1 MYNMNSKFLRFGA
14 LAAAFLMFSCQNDDS
29 SVSDPQSQDGGIILN
44 NDAQTLNQR
53 IKFDNA
59 GVLDL
64 QPEFKFKDGEQPA
77 GTLPLVLVA
86 EVAAP
91 VYNGSTLKATHVAI
105 NGNYAYVSYN
115 TEGETYSGA
124 IDVINISNPNAPQL
138 VVQAIL
144 PNTDISS
151 VKYDNGMLY
160 IAGARSVDAY
170 PQAGTPAFVGAMTLS
185 NGLLSTNLV
194 QKSLTGNVGTSVTS
208 SSSKYYAVSGNNGTV
223 SQFSKSSNNVEM
235 TISLND
241 LRALGLKDN
250 KIVVLSGTQG
260 VKVYNANGLSL
271 ISSFSTSQDTQDA
284 KRTID
289 FLDNSVVVSEGYN
302 GLGVYNLTTG
312 AKTQTI
318 AVPSNVNGVDS
329 GDITTNAVSVN
340 NKNVFIANGGAGMY
354 IYKNQNEVLGFLGS
368 LSLNGSCN
376 YVMSSGDYIFA
387 AMGNGGLKI
396 VKMVTTPTMDC
407 TSFATYTGSGWLN
420 VNSGQNLQ
428 YQGSAS
434 LYGVNVNA
442 NLTFCGSM
450 AVSQGININSGG
462 TFYMKGSLAQG
473 SANNPWLSLNIN
485 NNAKLKVEGNVVIYG
500 NMILNN
506 GASIEF
512 IGNNS
517 TITIYGSVIKN
528 GTVTI
533 TGNYTDVNNK
543 LN

>member
-1 MYNMNSKFLRFGA
+1 MNSKFLRYGA
-14 LAAAFLMFSCQNDDS
+14 FAALVLMFSCQNDDS
-29 SVSDPQSQDGGIILN
+29 SVSDSQSQDGGIILN
-44 NDAQTLNQR
+44 NDVQTLNKR

-64 QPEFKFKDGEQPA
+64 QPEFKFKNGEEQA
-77 GTLPLVLVA
+77 GSLPLVLVA

-91 VYNGSTLKATHVAI
+91 IYNGVTLKATHVAI

-115 TEGETYSGA
+115 TEGELYSGA

-138 VVQAIL
+138 VIQAML

-170 PQAGTPAFVGAMTLS
+170 PSAGTPAFAGAMTLS

-194 QKSLTGNVGTSVTS
+194 QKSLDGNVGTSVTS
-208 SSSKYYAVSGNNGTV
+208 SSSKYYAVSGNNGTLT
-223 SQFSKSSNNVEM
+223 QLSKSSNNIEM
-235 TISLND
+235 SISLND

-250 KIVVLSGTQG
+250 KIVILSGTQG
-260 VKVYNANGLSL
+260 VKVYNADGLSL

-289 FLDNSVVVSEGYN
+289 FLNNSVLVSEGYN
-302 GLGVYNLTTG
+302 GLGVYNLSTG

-318 AVPSNVNGVDS
+318 AVPSSIIGVS
-329 GDITTNAVSVN
+329 QSDITTNAVSVN
-340 NKNVFIANGGAGMY
+340 NQNVFIANGGAGMY
-354 IYKNQNEVLGFLGS
+354 IYKNQNQVLNFLGS

-396 VKMVTTPTMDC
+396 VKMVTTQTIDC
-407 TSFATYTGSGWLN
+407 TSFAAYTGSGWLN
-420 VNSGQNLQ
+420 VNSGENLQ

-442 NLTFCGSM
+442 NLTFCGSLS
-450 AVSQGININSGG
+450 VSQGININSGG
-462 TFYMKGSLAQG
+462 TFYMKGALAQG
-473 SANNPWLSLNIN
+473 STNNPWLSLNIN

-500 NMILNN
+500 NVILNN
-506 GASIEF
+506 GAAIEF

-517 TITIYGSVIKN
+517 SITIYGQVIKN
-528 GTVTI
+528 GTVSI